1 MCRRNVIFI
10 ICNLIFL
17 FIFLNIDASAERF
30 VKNRYHYKYKLGVL
44 SYLFNTADEKLKDDI
59 NILSSELQLDQNTL
73 KRLKDLAIY
82 ESEEITRLKNIDYKW
97 RRKDNTEPL
106 SSEKTQ
112 YIGKL
117 HKKIESL
124 RNNISTRVIVLLGE
138 NKYEDFL
145 LWTSKWWQEEI
156 NYRNKKIKSVYN
168 AGQLGVVACYVFA
181 TQFELDEI
189 AVALPDKYIK
199 FANLGWPIPEKY
211 KKYYSNPPYKVEI
224 MRDKFREEFE
234 VRDVGPWNEDDNYWD
249 LPEWLNIGN
258 GPYRR
263 TFDEL
268 SICMPEARAA
278 YEKNFNNGRDQF
290 DREVL
295 NPAGIDLTFEAA
307 KMLGLE
313 YLENAWVTI
322 FIDRLP

>member
-1 MCRRNVIFI
+1 MRMRNGIFI
-10 ICNLIFL
+10 IYNLIFL
-17 FIFLNIDASAERF
+17 FILLNVDASAERF
-30 VKNRYHYKYKLGVL
+30 VKNRYHYKLGVL
-44 SYLFNTADEKLKDDI
+44 SYLFNTADKKLKDDI
-59 NILSSELQLDQNTL
+59 NILSSKLQFDKNTL
-73 KRLKDLAIY
+73 KRLKDLALY

-97 RRKDNTEPL
+97 RRKYNKEPL
-106 SSEKTQ
+106 GSEKTQ
-112 YIGKL
+112 HIEKL

-168 AGQLGVVACYVFA
+168 AGKLGVVACYVFA
-181 TQFELDEI
+181 TQFDLDEI
-189 AVALPDKYIK
+189 GVALPDKYIK

-211 KKYYSNPPYKVEI
+211 KKYYSKPPYKVEI
-224 MRDKFREEFE
+224 MRDGFREEFE
-234 VRDVGPWNEDDNYWD
+234 VVDVGPWNEDDNYWD
-249 LPEWLNIGN
+249 LPEWLNIGG

-268 SICMPEARAA
+268 SVCMPEAQAA
-278 YEKNFNNGRDQF
+278 FERNFNNGRDQF
-290 DREVL
+290 GRIVL

-307 KMLGLE
+307 KMLGLN
-313 YLENAWVTI
+313 YLENAWITI
-322 FIDRLP
+322 FIDTLP